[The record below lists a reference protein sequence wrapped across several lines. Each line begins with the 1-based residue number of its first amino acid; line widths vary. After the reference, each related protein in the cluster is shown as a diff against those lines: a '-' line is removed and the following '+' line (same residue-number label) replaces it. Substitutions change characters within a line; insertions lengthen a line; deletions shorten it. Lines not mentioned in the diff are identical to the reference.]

1 MTASFQTDGD
11 MAELELALLRRGVD
25 QRTAGL
31 ECCSRCQ
38 RSPLI
43 GEWVYVYGRDRVL
56 CELCR
61 GLHREPPTGSRLVH
75 TPAFGHT
82 IRIVDQ
88 RAA

>member
-1 MTASFQTDGD
+1 MSASFETDGD
-11 MAELELALLRRGVD
+11 MTELELALLRRGLD
-25 QRTAGL
+25 ERAEGL
-31 ECCSRCQ
+31 ECCSRCR

-43 GEWVYVYGRDRVL
+43 GEWMYVYGPDRLL

-61 GLHREPPTGSRLVH
+61 SVHREPPTGSRLVH

>member
-1 MTASFQTDGD
+1 
-11 MAELELALLRRGVD
+11 MAELELALLHRGMD
-25 QRTAGL
+25 QRTAGR

-43 GEWVYVYGRDRVL
+43 GEWVYVYGHDRVV

-61 GLHREPPTGSRLVH
+61 AMYREPPTGSRLVH
-75 TPAFGHT
+75 TGAFGHT
-82 IRIVDQ
+82 IRILDQ

>member
-1 MTASFQTDGD
+1 

-25 QRTAGL
+25 QRAAAR
-31 ECCSRCQ
+31 ECCSRCE

-43 GEWVYVYGRDRVL
+43 GERVYVYGPDRIL

-61 GLHREPPTGSRLVH
+61 ERERKAPTSSRVVH
-75 TPAFGHT
+75 TAAFGQT
-82 IRIVDQ
+82 IRIIDQ